1 MLIVSDSR
9 KLPEMYNRT
18 ADKSDWYITPVFGPI
33 ENIIVTLSHKAHSR
47 LRKIIAG
54 SYSFSN
60 VKKLE
65 DLVDARIQRWFERLN
80 EVFVE
85 TGKPVDFTSWSV

>member
-18 ADKSDWYITPVFGPI
+18 ADKSDWYITPVFGPV
-33 ENIIVTLSHKAHSR
+33 ENIIVTLPHKAHTR

-54 SYSFSN
+54 SYSYSN

-65 DLVDARIQRWFERLN
+65 YLVDARIERWFERLN

-85 TGKPVDFTSWSV
+85 TGRPVDFTSWSV